1 MVVCFQYNRLFLF
14 KSILTNVFP
23 SYKWYSRTPV
33 AVRYRAQSKALIKQ
47 KIDTPEYRTL
57 LTPSLL
63 KLVELFKSNQH
74 ELRVAGGAVR
84 DILMG
89 INPHDVD
96 FATTATPEQ
105 VKTMLN
111 EANIRLINANGEKH
125 GTITARIDDKDNF
138 EVTTLRVDLATD
150 GRHAVV
156 EYTQDWQL
164 DASRRDLTINALFL
178 DFEGVVYDYFNG
190 IDDLE
195 HRRIRFVGDPVER
208 IREDYLRILRYFR
221 FFGRLA
227 NDNATH
233 DEETLRAIR
242 ENANGLQNISGERLW
257 VELKRTAEGRNAGSV
272 LRKMLEQNIGQYLGI
287 PSDVDLNQI
296 EDHWRKCHHAKPE
309 ALTILTKLFR
319 DMNELSKF
327 EQRMKYSNECR
338 RLSQLLVAYRDSI
351 SILDPS
357 STDPLKPY
365 KDLLIDLYLFDPMIK
380 EKIIELLKYQYH
392 LHEVQQLT
400 DWTIPN
406 FPISAGMLA
415 LKGVKQGPN
424 YKTILNELRQ
434 AWKNS
439 HFKATENELL
449 TEILPKVLKN
459 LSTIDQSTIIHQ
471 KTIVNPPAFA
481 LPKRRKH
488 KDVSSDN
495 SKRTSNAS

>member
-33 AVRYRAQSKALIKQ
+33 VVRYRAQSKALIKQ
-47 KIDTPEYRTL
+47 NINTPEYRTL

-105 VKTMLN
+105 VRKMLN
-111 EANIRLINANGEKH
+111 EANIRMINANGEKH

-138 EVTTLRVDLATD
+138 EVTTLRVDVVTD

-227 NDNATH
+227 DDNATH

-242 ENANGLQNISGERLW
+242 ENANGLKNISGERLW

-296 EDHWRKCHHAKPE
+296 EDHWRKCHQAKPE

-319 DMNELSKF
+319 DMDELSKF
-327 EQRMKYSNECR
+327 DQRMKYSNECR

-351 SILDPS
+351 SILDS
-357 STDPLKPY
+357 SSIDPLKPY
-365 KDLLIDLYLFDPMIK
+365 KDLLIDLYLFDPIIK

-415 LKGVKQGPN
+415 LKGVKQGP
-424 YKTILNELRQ
+424 
-434 AWKNS
+434 
-439 HFKATENELL
+439 
-449 TEILPKVLKN
+449 
-459 LSTIDQSTIIHQ
+459 
-471 KTIVNPPAFA
+471 
-481 LPKRRKH
+481 
-488 KDVSSDN
+488 
-495 SKRTSNAS
+495 